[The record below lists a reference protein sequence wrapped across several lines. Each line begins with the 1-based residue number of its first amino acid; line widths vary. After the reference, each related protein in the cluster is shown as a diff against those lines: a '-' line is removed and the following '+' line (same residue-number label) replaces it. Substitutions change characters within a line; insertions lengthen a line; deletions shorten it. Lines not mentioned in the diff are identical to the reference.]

1 MSEASSKERDV
12 MMVMRKVLTS
22 IIRDT
27 TPEHRSLQHP
37 LTDNTIQDIRHCL
50 ALITAREK
58 ELADAA
64 GRTVQER
71 PYYADEQQQSAVVP
85 MTGIGRMNSKDD
97 S

>member
-1 MSEASSKERDV
+1 MSEESSKERDV

-37 LTDNTIQDIRHCL
+37 LTENTIQDIRHCL
-50 ALITAREK
+50 VLITAREK

-71 PYYADEQQQSAVVP
+71 PYYADEPQQSTVVP
-85 MTGIGRMNSKDD
+85 MTGIGRMNSKDE